1 MARETKYVRVQNCTG
16 KTIVRGHITH
26 ATQDYG
32 VQTVPIN
39 NLADGQ
45 ETDAYEVYT
54 GPSSRDYW
62 YLSWSHDDQNYVAFS
77 TRNALDGHK
86 TKDTAGK
93 IVLRG
98 LIGNGA
104 LAVSFYVD
112 GVKEDNYNIADP
124 GR

>member
-1 MARETKYVRVQNCTG
+1 MSRQTKYVKARNNTG
-16 KTIVRGHITH
+16 KTIVKGHITH

-32 VQTVPIN
+32 LQTIPIN

-62 YLSWSHDDQNYVAFS
+62 YLSWSHDDQNFVAFS
-77 TRNALDGHK
+77 TRNALNGHESK
-86 TKDTAGK
+86 NEAGS
-93 IVLRG
+93 IALRG

-104 LAVSFYVD
+104 LGVYFYTD
-112 GVKEDNYNIADP
+112 GGSEDKYEIIDP
-124 GR
+124 KR

>member
-1 MARETKYVRVQNCTG
+1 MSRQTKYVRVQNCTG
-16 KTIVRGHITH
+16 KTIVKGHITH

-54 GPSSRDYW
+54 EPSSKDYW
-62 YLSWSHDDQNYVAFS
+62 YLSWSHDDQNFVAFS
-77 TRNALDGHK
+77 QRNALHGHES
-86 TKDTAGK
+86 KDDAGK

-104 LAVSFYVD
+104 LAVWFYVD
-112 GVKEDNYNIADP
+112 SGKEDKYDIVDP